1 MVSFCELIIVV
12 HKWQGACTCTCTWQL
27 DNHVHMHVY
36 MPYSWKFSPGKN
48 FLFSLPALMQ
58 NFYPANV
65 LPHIHDYIRAY
76 GDLCHR
82 GESLF
87 YWRFLYKCEGSWAGQ
102 NFCPAKFYLYSV
114 VAFLCTLCCMMLYCG
129 VSVALYIHTGH
140 TLGTSLFSPPP
151 SSTSQHG
158 IFVNSPTT
166 TGKVAFP
173 SVFHAV
179 GSGLYRSSSCGWGFP
194 VCNIACVV

>member
-1 MVSFCELIIVV
+1 
-12 HKWQGACTCTCTWQL
+12 
-27 DNHVHMHVY
+27 
-36 MPYSWKFSPGKN
+36 
-48 FLFSLPALMQ
+48 MQ

-65 LPHIHDYIRAY
+65 LSHIHDYIRAY
-76 GDLCHR
+76 GDLCR
-82 GESLF
+82 RDEGLF

-194 VCNIACVV
+194 VCNIACVVWVWIGVGPCMFHPSIIVYTCKYASSVLSGCQDKRSRFLG